1 MCKLLYLILNRALA
15 LAGITLWAL
24 LSTFIDEVKDIERRG
39 KAGEKVRMVVEDK
52 DGNAMKDRD
61 DQRKPAEAYLGSNM
75 MALKPDY
82 GKLNFNNL
90 KEVADYKLPVKIG
103 KTLDGEDV
111 YQMKPFLTIHREP
124 QDLRGTRLGGG
135 RKKRRTVKK
144 KRK

>member
-1 MCKLLYLILNRALA
+1 MKIDFFVKAIGFINTSGNTLLGEGSETIAVQRMINWY
-15 LAGITLWAL
+15 GI
-24 LSTFIDEVKDIERRG
+24 V
-39 KAGEKVRMVVEDK
+39 
-52 DGNAMKDRD
+52 
-61 DQRKPAEAYLGSNM
+61 PAEAYLGSNM

-82 GKLNFNNL
+82 GKLNFKNL

-103 KTLDGEDV
+103 KTLEGEDV